1 MIFTYKECLQ
11 RCGSKYNM
19 NKMIASGE
27 IFKQEKGIYSD
38 VKYVPE
44 YQIISAKYPKAV
56 FSLDS
61 AFYYHG
67 LTDVIPDKY
76 YLTTE
81 KSAAKIKDPRVVQIF
96 ENSDVLHV
104 GAKNI
109 PYGDTKILMY
119 TKERMLVELLRKKN
133 KLQFDYY
140 KEILG
145 NYRKI
150 IYELDVSAVQNM
162 IMMMPKT
169 RMIMEALELEVF

>member
-109 PYGDTKILMY
+109 LYGDTKILMY

-133 KLQFDYY
+133 KLPFDYY

>member
-27 IFKQEKGIYSD
+27 IFKQEGIHSD

-44 YQIISAKYPKAV
+44 YQIISAKYPKTV

-81 KSAAKIKDPRVVQIF
+81 KSAANRKDPRVVQIF

-133 KLQFDYY
+133 KLPFDYY
-140 KEILG
+140 KEILETIEKLFMSLTFLQ
-145 NYRKI
+145 YRI
-150 IYELDVSAVQNM
+150 
-162 IMMMPKT
+162 
-169 RMIMEALELEVF
+169 